1 MNSGTHQ
8 SARFS
13 YAEYEAFDFVFHYT
27 SVVRIRATC
36 AGKHVQLLIYTGVI
50 SLLDVD
56 DGP

>member
-8 SARFS
+8 PARFF
-13 YAEYEAFDFVFHYT
+13 YAEYKAFDFVFHYT
-27 SVVRIRATC
+27 SLVRIRPLAPVSTFR
-36 AGKHVQLLIYTGVI
+36 LLIYAGVI